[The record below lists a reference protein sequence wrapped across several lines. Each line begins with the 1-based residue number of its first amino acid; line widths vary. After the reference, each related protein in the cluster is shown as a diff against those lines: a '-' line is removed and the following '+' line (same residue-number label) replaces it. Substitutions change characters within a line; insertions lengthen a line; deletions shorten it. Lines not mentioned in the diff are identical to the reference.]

1 MPVNGSRQN
10 SDSSILEP
18 SGLKRENQRNHQHTP
33 FLPLSLSKYGIE
45 LVNPPNNPK
54 MLRAGLMQS
63 LKQTNELDV
72 VAVGSDIKVFVN
84 RQFVA
89 EVQDSTLPL
98 GYVGVCVDTDMSD
111 PAQANVTTA
120 VFKNAKIWT

>member
-1 MPVNGSRQN
+1 
-10 SDSSILEP
+10 
-18 SGLKRENQRNHQHTP
+18 
-33 FLPLSLSKYGIE
+33 
-45 LVNPPNNPK
+45 

-89 EVQDSTLPL
+89 EVQDSTLPS

-120 VFKNAKIWT
+120 VFKNG